1 MDDIFKSIKAYLY
14 DRSAS
19 PLIGAFIVA
28 WSIWNYRIFIAVF
41 TGSEKTTEEI
51 FSQIDKLFSSFDF
64 TLSSLSFNINGV
76 LYHGLIMPSLI
87 TLSYIYIYPLLAKPV
102 YEHSLRKQK
111 ELREIKQQEE
121 NNRLLSVEESREIYR
136 RMSELQVE
144 YSNDVDNYNK
154 QISSLN
160 QTIKELENELV
171 SETKHADNL
180 RQTPFDDIN
189 DADPEEFD
197 SAIEKTLLSIK
208 DGEFQ
213 LSNLF
218 TGDQWA
224 SLNSSLKQAIGKR
237 FKEKVMRG
245 DFVGVHV
252 ARKGT
257 GNQQIYTKGTADLSS
272 TEEKIL
278 TMFAGLKS
286 GYGQTEPDVQHE
298 IGGHIETVRMH
309 LHDMTE
315 KGYISYS
322 GETTDNER
330 LYELNT
336 KGRKYLI
343 EHNLLPSDKEV

>member
-1 MDDIFKSIKAYLY
+1 MNDIFKSIKVYLY

-19 PLIGAFIVA
+19 PLFGAFIVA

-51 FSQIDKLFSSFDF
+51 FGQIDKLFSSFDF
-64 TLSSLSFNINGV
+64 TLYSLSLNINGA

-87 TLSYIYIYPLLAKPV
+87 TLSYIYIYPLLSKPV

-136 RMSELQVE
+136 RMSDLQVE
-144 YSNDVDNYNK
+144 YSNDVDIYNK

-160 QTIKELENELV
+160 QTIKDLEKETA
-171 SETKHADNL
+171 SEAKQSDKL
-180 RQTPFDDIN
+180 KQTPFDDIN

-197 SAIEKTLLSIK
+197 GAIEKTLSSIK

-245 DFVGVHV
+245 DFVGVKV

-257 GNQQIYTKGTADLSS
+257 GNQQIYTKGTVGLSS
-272 TEEKIL
+272 IEEKIL

-286 GYGQTEPDVQHE
+286 GYGQTEPDVQQE

-322 GETTDNER
+322 GETAESER
-330 LYELNT
+330 LYELKP
-336 KGRKYLI
+336 KGRKYLV
-343 EHNLLPSDKEV
+343 EHNLLPSDKEA